1 MANIEEEPIRLAV
14 PGRVK
19 RHRLPI
25 VGRIALPEPR
35 PMATSFILSLARR
48 RSAEEFVGIDLADL
62 ATWLY
67 YCSSVQSV
75 HSDDP
80 NRQQRFVPSFGGLHP
95 AHILIGDSSGKW
107 FTYISDEHSLG
118 EVAVQTEDGLQI
130 RNRALQVFG
139 APEATLVAL
148 LSDLDLAANYYENV
162 SCLVLRDAGV
172 LFGHG
177 ALVAAAL
184 GISFRILGLAG
195 NGQIVRELPFRTM
208 ASGLAWIGGRQSTS

>member
-1 MANIEEEPIRLAV
+1 MANIEEEPIRRANS
-14 PGRVK
+14 GCVK

-25 VGRIALPEPR
+25 VGRITLPGPR
-35 PMATSFILSLARR
+35 PIATSFILSLARR
-48 RSAEEFVGIDLADL
+48 RSGEEFVGIDLGDL

-80 NRQQRFVPSFGGLHP
+80 NRQQRFVASFGALHP
-95 AHILIGDSSGKW
+95 AHILLGDPSGKW
-107 FTYISDEHSLG
+107 FTYISDEHALG

-130 RNRALQVFG
+130 RNMALQLFR

-162 SCLVLRDAGV
+162 SCLILRDAGV
-172 LFGHG
+172 LLGHG

-184 GISFRILGLAG
+184 GISFRVLGLAG
-195 NGQIVRELPFRTM
+195 NGQIVRGLPFRTV
-208 ASGLAWIGGRQSTS
+208 ASGLAWIGGRQGAS

>member
-1 MANIEEEPIRLAV
+1 MANIEEEPIRLV
-14 PGRVK
+14 NPGSAK

-25 VGRIALPEPR
+25 AGRIALPAPC
-35 PMATSFILSLARR
+35 PIATSFVLSLARR

-75 HSDDP
+75 HSEDP
-80 NRQQRFVPSFGGLHP
+80 NRQQKFVPSFGGLHP
-95 AHILIGDSSGKW
+95 AHILLGDPSGKW

-118 EVAVQTEDGLQI
+118 EVVVQTGDGLQI
-130 RNRALQVFG
+130 RNRALQLFR

-148 LSDLDLAANYYENV
+148 LSDFDLAANYYENV
-162 SCLVLRDAGV
+162 SSLVLRDAGV

-177 ALVAAAL
+177 ALVAAAM

-195 NGQIVRELPFRTM
+195 NGQLVGELPFRSV
-208 ASGLAWIGGRQSTS
+208 ASGLAWIGGRQSAR